1 MQNYL
6 SRNSRTILLKEVGYE
21 GSLSISASKILLIG
35 AGGLS
40 SSIISILVSSGVGE
54 LILWEPDV
62 LELSNLQR
70 QFIYKS
76 SDVSNQ
82 KAFLAQG
89 FARELNPDVKFT
101 ALPKKLCDET
111 FQEFLEYVAMVDAVI
126 DGTDSFSS
134 RVLANKACVGLK
146 KPFFTGSCIGFGG
159 QVYSFFP
166 SLQDFDQQASLQAE
180 FPCYSCLFGEDYKEF
195 QEQQTCENAG
205 IFPPIP
211 SIVGSLMA
219 QNVLSFIALKKMD
232 FSKFILVDFL
242 QEMYFKEIK
251 IKKDLNCK
259 ICSIK

>member
-54 LILWEPDV
+54 LIVWEPDV

-76 SDVSNQ
+76 ADVS
-82 KAFLAQG
+82 KKKVLLAQG
-89 FARELNPDVKFT
+89 FAYELNPDVKFT
-101 ALPKKLCDET
+101 SVPKKLCEET
-111 FQEFLEYVAMVDAVI
+111 FEEFLKCVAEVDAVI

-134 RVLANKACVGLK
+134 RVLANKACVDLK

-166 SLQDFDQQASLQAE
+166 SLQDFTQQTSLQAPL
-180 FPCYSCLFGEDYKEF
+180 PCYSCLFGENYNEF
-195 QEQQTCENAG
+195 QEEQTCGNAG

-211 SIVGSLMA
+211 SVVGSLMA
-219 QNVLSFIALKKMD
+219 QNVLSFIALKKLD

-242 QEMYFKEIK
+242 QEMYFKEVR